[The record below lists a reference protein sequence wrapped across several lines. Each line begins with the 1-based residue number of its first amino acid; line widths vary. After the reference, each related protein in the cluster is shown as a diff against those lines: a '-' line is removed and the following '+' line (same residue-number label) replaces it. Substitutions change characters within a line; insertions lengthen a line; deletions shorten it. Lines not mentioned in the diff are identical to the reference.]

1 MQSKITP
8 DQIHLFDYDTFEDN
22 SVMID
27 FQYNGVNY
35 YEFIRPKDV
44 ERCAKDWLTETCPE
58 GETIEKDFE
67 AFMEKNCNG
76 HSQLEIKHA
85 IELAIFYLKENEQRN

>member
-1 MQSKITP
+1 MKITP
-8 DQIHLFDYDTFEDN
+8 DQIELFDYDTFDDN

-35 YEFIRPKDV
+35 YEFIKAKKV
-44 ERCAKDWLTETCPE
+44 EQCAKENEWLTDYCSE
-58 GETIEKDFE
+58 GETIEIDFE

-76 HSQLEIKHA
+76 HNQLEIKHA
-85 IELAIFYLKENEQRN
+85 IELAIFYLKENGN